1 MPDVQKIATKLSLA
15 LATAGLDLTATF
27 DVARYNSTVSETAPL
42 ECFGRKGALAL
53 IIGNTH
59 ALWGPFVKAYRSRN
73 DLQAHTDPLNAYIEG
88 AISGVLSAVSIGHA
102 IRYAHDSGEKVVAIQ
117 KAARISG
124 LAAHGPA
131 NLSAHPAHGPWIG
144 LRAVVSFDCTP
155 PANAIDQATLPCSG
169 CAAPCELALK
179 DALAATR
186 ERSRTGMEAVWE
198 KWLAVRDT
206 CPVGRGSRYSN
217 GQIRYHY
224 LKDRNALSLSDEP
237 EY

>member
-1 MPDVQKIATKLSLA
+1 MVARLFRLTGLDGRRLQRRPHIHAGRSKIATKLSLA

-117 KAARISG
+117 KLPEFRALPHTAPLTCLHTRHMVRG
-124 LAAHGPA
+124 LDCV
-131 NLSAHPAHGPWIG
+131 
-144 LRAVVSFDCTP
+144 RSFRSIAP
-155 PANAIDQATLPCSG
+155 PS
-169 CAAPCELALK
+169 
-179 DALAATR
+179 
-186 ERSRTGMEAVWE
+186 ERYRSSNSPLQRMRRTV
-198 KWLAVRDT
+198 
-206 CPVGRGSRYSN
+206 
-217 GQIRYHY
+217 
-224 LKDRNALSLSDEP
+224 
-237 EY
+237 